1 MPPIAGCWQA
11 FNALSCGLDVHQLM
25 NERMDDTSPKNLVRL
40 APGLL
45 DVGKPLPWPVFNE
58 NGQLLVAQGHV
69 IQNEGQLERLYEL
82 GRYDPPQRWE
92 RPVLEEDTDV
102 EALDDVDPFHEYG
115 ALLVELERMAASV
128 ASREEDAQTKITSL
142 AKRIHVLC
150 RSDKDAALALIHVYS
165 VKPTAY
171 EQTLFHGIL
180 SWFMAQKLSL
190 KKDQLVTLMA
200 AAVTANLALLPYQD
214 KLNQS
219 RSTLTE
225 AQREIIRKH
234 PERSARALEAA
245 GMENR
250 VCLEVIRQHHEK
262 SDGTGYPRGLKG
274 DAIMKEA
281 RIIAAAERYV
291 AMITRR
297 AYRSR
302 CRADEALRSII
313 ASATEPADRAVVQAL
328 YKTLGR
334 YPPGALVKLKNDETA
349 VVIHRPKADKPVDVR
364 VLLTAQG
371 HPYLN
376 PFPRDTEQ
384 DEWRVDRVVVPDVLP
399 ALDLP
404 ALWGYG

>member
-1 MPPIAGCWQA
+1 MLTDC
-11 FNALSCGLDVHQLM
+11 M
-25 NERMDDTSPKNLVRL
+25 NERMEDTSPQNLVRL

-45 DVGKPLPWPVFNE
+45 DVGKPLPWPVYNE
-58 NGQLLVAQGHV
+58 YGQLLVAQGHV
-69 IQNEGQLERLYEL
+69 IQNENQLERLYQRGL
-82 GRYDPPQRWE
+82 YDPPQRWE

-102 EALDDVDPFHEYG
+102 EALEDVDPFREYG
-115 ALLVELERMAASV
+115 ALLVDLERMMEAVV
-128 ASREEDAQTKITSL
+128 ARDEDSQTKVTSM

-165 VKPTAY
+165 VKSTAY
-171 EQTLFHGIL
+171 EQTLFYAIL
-180 SWFMAQKLSL
+180 CWFMAQKLSL

-200 AAVTANLALLPYQD
+200 AALTANLALLPYQD

-219 RSTLTE
+219 RSGLSE
-225 AQREIIRKH
+225 EQRRIISKH

-262 SDGTGYPRGLKG
+262 SDGTGYPRGLQG
-274 DAIMKEA
+274 DDIMNEA
-281 RIIAAAERYV
+281 RIIAVAERYV

-313 ASATEPADRAVVQAL
+313 TSARERADRSITQAL
-328 YKTLGR
+328 YRTLGR
-334 YPPGALVKLKNDETA
+334 YPPGALVALRNGETA
-349 VVIHRPKADKPVDVR
+349 VVIRRPKGDDPVDVR

-384 DEWRVDRVVVPDVLP
+384 EEWSVDRIVVPDVLP
-399 ALDLP
+399 DLDLP

>member
-1 MPPIAGCWQA
+1 MPTDC
-11 FNALSCGLDVHQLM
+11 M
-25 NERMDDTSPKNLVRL
+25 NERMEDTSPQNLVRL

-45 DVGKPLPWPVFNE
+45 DVGKPLPWPVYNE
-58 NGQLLVAQGHV
+58 SGQLLVAQGHV
-69 IQNEGQLERLYEL
+69 IQNENQLERLYERGL
-82 GRYDPPQRWE
+82 YDPPQRWE

-102 EALDDVDPFHEYG
+102 EALEDVDPFREYG
-115 ALLVELERMAASV
+115 ALLVELERMMEAVV
-128 ASREEDAQTKITSL
+128 AREEDAQTKVTSM

-171 EQTLFHGIL
+171 EQTLFYAIL
-180 SWFMAQKLSL
+180 CWFMAQKLSL

-200 AAVTANLALLPYQD
+200 AALTANLALLPYQD

-219 RSTLTE
+219 RSGLSDE
-225 AQREIIRKH
+225 QRRIISKH
-234 PERSARALEAA
+234 PERSASALEAA

-274 DAIMKEA
+274 DDIMNEA
-281 RIIAAAERYV
+281 RIIAVAERYV

-302 CRADEALRSII
+302 FRADEALRSII
-313 ASATEPADRAVVQAL
+313 ASATERADRVVVQSL
-328 YKTLGR
+328 YKALGR
-334 YPPGALVKLKNDETA
+334 YPPGALVALRNGETA
-349 VVIHRPKADKPVDVR
+349 VVIHRPKGDNPVDVR

-384 DEWRVDRVVVPDVLP
+384 DEWSVDRIVVPDVLP

>member
-1 MPPIAGCWQA
+1 MRYAVEPILTDG
-11 FNALSCGLDVHQLM
+11 M
-25 NERMDDTSPKNLVRL
+25 NERMDDRSPQNLVRL
-40 APGLL
+40 APGIL
-45 DVGKPLPWPVFNE
+45 DVGKPLPWPVYNE
-58 NGQLLVAQGHV
+58 SGQLLVAQGHV
-69 IQNEGQLERLYEL
+69 IQNENQLERLYERGL
-82 GRYDPPQRWE
+82 YDPPQRWE

-102 EALDDVDPFHEYG
+102 EALEDVDPFREYG
-115 ALLVELERMAASV
+115 ALLVDLERMMEAVV
-128 ASREEDAQTKITSL
+128 AREEDAQTKVTSM

-171 EQTLFHGIL
+171 EQTLFYAIL
-180 SWFMAQKLSL
+180 CWFMAQKLSL

-200 AAVTANLALLPYQD
+200 AALTANLALLPYQD

-219 RSTLTE
+219 RSKLTDG
-225 AQREIIRKH
+225 QRSVISKH
-234 PERSARALEAA
+234 PERSASALEAA

-250 VCLEVIRQHHEK
+250 VCLEVIRQHHEH
-262 SDGTGYPRGLKG
+262 SDGSGYPRGLKG

-281 RIIAAAERYV
+281 RIIAVAERYV

-302 CRADEALRSII
+302 YRADQALRGIV
-313 ASATEPADRAVVQAL
+313 SAANDQTDRAVAQAL
-328 YKTLGR
+328 YRALGR
-334 YPPGALVKLKNDETA
+334 YPPGALVALRNGETA
-349 VVIHRPKADKPVDVR
+349 VVIRRPEGDAPVDVR
-364 VLLTAQG
+364 VLLTSQG

-384 DEWRVDRVVVPDVLP
+384 DEWRVERIVVPDVLP

-404 ALWGYG
+404 VLWGYG